1 MKIAKWLLFIGLL
14 FSLGAVQISAAEK
27 IKDNNLV
34 FDDERIEREE
44 NDSLGSVSDLTAQLF
59 KEDSKEQFKQYKESK
74 AKNDQAVLNS
84 IFSGQEVKKS
94 AVDTANIFL
103 ETQISP
109 NYARHQTQDTDS
121 QVGLSVD
128 SFTLLAVYTGLLVL
142 VLAAASIG
150 SYRISKG
157 D

>member
-14 FSLGAVQISAAEK
+14 FNLGAGQASAAEK

-34 FDDERIEREE
+34 FDDERLEREE
-44 NDSLGSVSDLTAQLF
+44 TDSLGSLSDLTAQLF
-59 KEDSKEQFKQYKESK
+59 KKDSKEQFKQYKDSK

-84 IFSGQEVKKS
+84 LFSGQEVKKP
-94 AVDTANIFL
+94 ALDTAAIFL
-103 ETQISP
+103 EAEISP

-128 SFTLLAVYTGLLVL
+128 SFTLLAVYTGLLIL
-142 VLAAASIG
+142 VLAAAGIG